1 MGRFKSPR
9 QAQQFLA
16 AHDQINAIFKPRRY
30 SLTANSYRHARA
42 DAFSFWTD
50 YACEMT
56 A

>member
-9 QAQQFLA
+9 QAQRFLA

-30 SLTANSYRHARA
+30 LCTANFFCYARA
-42 DAFSFWTD
+42 DAFSLWTA
-50 YACEMT
+50 YAREMT